1 MCCVPCFT
9 GGSYSGNS
17 SADETWVDD
26 GGRSQSIAAS
36 YLSDPTSP
44 TSFTM
49 GVQSPTDTDANS
61 HTSPA
66 SFFDGYLP
74 GPGGDLFSGGITA
87 NCPDW
92 DDIERIPWLDL
103 LGGAVRAPEAGQVS
117 ARTSC
122 QRHVI
127 HHVWDPRFLSC
138 MTPCDAASLTHWTLE
153 RGAAVRAL
161 SVRGLRGGGAAGPD
175 G

>member
-1 MCCVPCFT
+1 M
-9 GGSYSGNS
+9 
-17 SADETWVDD
+17 
-26 GGRSQSIAAS
+26 
-36 YLSDPTSP
+36 
-44 TSFTM
+44 
-49 GVQSPTDTDANS
+49 QSPTDTDANS
-61 HTSPA
+61 ATSPA
-66 SFFDGYLP
+66 AMYDGYLP
-74 GPGGDLFSGGITA
+74 GPGGDLFSGGLTS

-103 LGGAVRAPEAGQVS
+103 LGGAVQAAPDAGQVS

-127 HHVWDPRFLSC
+127 HHMWDPRFLSC
-138 MTPCDAASLTHWTLE
+138 MIPCDAASLTHWTLE